1 MRWLPV
7 AVALLPLT
15 LSACGS
21 ATRTVPNIQ
30 ASQGDYEVAY
40 AMLHKAEFRVSTDI
54 TFSLG
59 GSCGI
64 PFGTRPAVGTRLR
77 AGSTVHVVGSR
88 YGEPGFSACGSRAFI
103 IPEPSCPKR
112 PALVPDLRGETL
124 SSAVR
129 ENGCFSITATLPRLD
144 SANAPSFL
152 DNYLVERQLPKAGTD
167 NPVVSASSPPDYRPE
182 IALVVSVRQ

>member
-1 MRWLPV
+1 MLVVV
-7 AVALLPLT
+7 AVLAMA

-21 ATRTVPNIQ
+21 STRTVPDIQ
-30 ASQGDYEVAY
+30 ASAGDYEVAY
-40 AMLHKAEFRVSTDI
+40 AMLHRAGFRVSTDI

-59 GSCGI
+59 SSCGI
-64 PFGTRPAVGTRLR
+64 PSGTRPAAGTKLQ
-77 AGSTVHVVGSR
+77 AGSTVHVVG
-88 YGEPGFSACGSRAFI
+88 FSPCGSRAFI